1 MPAARVTRAFACLLL
16 AGGALAGCGGGS
28 DSTSTGSVPQNAAK
42 SLPAPSGARFPATE
56 GRTLRQVIKAAEG
69 GRAELAV
76 APLAMVFQ
84 PGVNRYPFEVR
95 EHGEEAP
102 VSNAEVALY
111 YAKVP
116 EVRPGATSKAGNKG
130 QIAKAQAKALDQPA
144 VGPFPARIETLATK
158 PEFRSRSTADDPRT
172 AEVVYSAQ
180 IPFPSKGEWR
190 LGAIIREEGET
201 RGTLLPAAVVGE
213 FKKVPR
219 PGERPPA
226 IHTPTAKDVGGDLS
240 KITTRVP
247 PDTLNSVDFA
257 EALGKEP
264 IVLLFATPK
273 FCESRV
279 CGPVVDVTEQAEHE
293 YGNKAAFIHMEIY
306 NDNDP
311 AKFTRPQVQ
320 AFHLPSEPWLFTIN
334 RRGEVSAAVEGGF
347 GLELIHKAIDKAV
360 SG

>member
-1 MPAARVTRAFACLLL
+1 
-16 AGGALAGCGGGS
+16 
-28 DSTSTGSVPQNAAK
+28 
-42 SLPAPSGARFPATE
+42 
-56 GRTLRQVIKAAEG
+56 VIKSADE
-69 GRAELAV
+69 RLTELVV
-76 APLAMVFQ
+76 APQGMVFY

-95 EHGEEAP
+95 ETGDEKP
-102 VSNAEVALY
+102 VSDAEVALY
-111 YAKVP
+111 FARVP
-116 EVRPGATSKAGNKG
+116 AVKPGAASRSGNKG
-130 QIAKAQAKALDQPA
+130 PIAKAQAKALDQPA
-144 VGPFPARIETLATK
+144 VGPFPARVETLATK
-158 PEFRSRSTADDPRT
+158 PQFRSGSTADDPRT
-172 AEVVYSAQ
+172 AQVIYSAQ
-180 IPFPSKGEWR
+180 IPFPRKGEWR
-190 LGAIIREEGET
+190 LGAIVREEGET

-213 FKKVPR
+213 FKRVPR

-226 IHTPTAKDVGGDLS
+226 IHTPTAKDVDGDLS

-273 FCESRV
+273 FCQSRV
-279 CGPVVDVTEQAEHE
+279 CGPAVDVTEQAAHE
-293 YGNKAAFIHMEIY
+293 YGDKAAFIHMEIY

-311 AKFTRPQVQ
+311 AEFTRPQVR

-334 RRGEVSAAVEGGF
+334 RRGDVSAAVEGGF